1 MQFARQDPTAP
12 PDDAAL
18 VAALRDGDEKVFE
31 RLVDDW
37 SPAMLRLARA
47 HVSTRATAEEVVQ
60 ETWLA
65 ALRGLD
71 RFEGRARLRTW
82 VFRILVNVAKTT
94 GARERR
100 SVPVSTAPGDLDE
113 AGPTVDPQRFQSTS
127 ERYPGGWRQFPADWP
142 ASPEGELIAG
152 EVRQLVDDCMAKL
165 PERQRVVMSMRDV
178 DGFDS
183 DEVCRVL
190 GLAAGN
196 QRVLLHRARAAVR
209 RELERYY
216 EDTAA

>member
-1 MQFARQDPTAP
+1 VQHALASEET
-12 PDDAAL
+12 L
-18 VAALRDGDEKVFE
+18 VAALRAGDETVFA

-37 SPAMLRLARA
+37 SRAMLRLARA
-47 HVSTRATAEEVVQ
+47 HVSTQASAEEVVQ

-71 RFEGRARLRTW
+71 RFEGRASLRTW

-94 GARERR
+94 GTRERR
-100 SVPVSTAPGDLDE
+100 SVPFPSVPGDIDDG
-113 AGPTVDPQRFQSTS
+113 GPTVDPGRFQGIG
-127 ERYPGGWRQFPADWP
+127 ERYPGGWRHFPADWP
-142 ASPEGELIAG
+142 PSPEGELIAA
-152 EVRQLVDDCMAKL
+152 EVRGVVDGCMARL
-165 PERQRVVMSMRDV
+165 PARQRAVMSMRDI
-178 DGFDS
+178 DGFEA

-196 QRVLLHRARAAVR
+196 QRVLLHRARATVR

-216 EDTAA
+216 EDAAA